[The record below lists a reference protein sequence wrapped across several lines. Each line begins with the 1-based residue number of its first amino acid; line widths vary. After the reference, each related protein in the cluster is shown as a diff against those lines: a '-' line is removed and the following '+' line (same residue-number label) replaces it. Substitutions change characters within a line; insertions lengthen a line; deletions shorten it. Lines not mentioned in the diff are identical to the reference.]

1 MLKNQ
6 SILIRVLINPTE
18 KFYFLNLFALMKISY
33 LKLKTKNQYCRN
45 KLIFLFLNLFFFQY

>member
-6 SILIRVLINPTE
+6 SILIPVLINSTE
-18 KFYFLNLFALMKISY
+18 KFYFLNFFALMKISY

-45 KLIFLFLNLFFFQY
+45 KLIFLFLNLFFFKY